1 MQSLHSSKASPRR
14 TELDPVCVIR
24 EGSEEYCIYPLDRL
38 MGVLGKKWTLFIIA
52 VLGNSDRMRFN
63 EIHAHLKFIS
73 SRTLADRLKELVT
86 LGLVHREA
94 FDQIPPKV
102 EYRLT
107 MEGQSMRRVLI
118 PLLSWAIEFEAGG
131 PVGRQEI
138 PGETHLG

>member
-1 MQSLHSSKASPRR
+1 
-14 TELDPVCVIR
+14 
-24 EGSEEYCIYPLDRL
+24 
-38 MGVLGKKWTLFIIA
+38 
-52 VLGNSDRMRFN
+52 MRFN
-63 EIHAHLKFIS
+63 DIHADLKFIS

-118 PLLSWAIEFEAGG
+118 PLLSWAIEFEAGS
-131 PVGRQEI
+131 PRGRQEI
-138 PGETHLG
+138 AGETHLG